1 MTLQSAVAHL
11 IVEVDK
17 LYGKPTSVADNNLI
31 VMEWPSTVD
40 NSSADKR
47 MPVVGNRLTVVVDKS
62 SVKRPTSVADSLL
75 AVVTD
80 KPSTVVAEQQ
90 AVAVEL
96 LTLVADK
103 PSAAKP
109 MHNIDS
115 CL

>member
-1 MTLQSAVAHL
+1 
-11 IVEVDK
+11 
-17 LYGKPTSVADNNLI
+17 
-31 VMEWPSTVD
+31 
-40 NSSADKR
+40 
-47 MPVVGNRLTVVVDKS
+47 MPVVGNRLTVVFDNS

-80 KPSTVVAEQQ
+80 KPSAVVAEQQ
-90 AVAVEL
+90 AVTVEL
-96 LTLVADK
+96 LTLVANK

>member
-1 MTLQSAVAHL
+1 
-11 IVEVDK
+11 
-17 LYGKPTSVADNNLI
+17 
-31 VMEWPSTVD
+31 
-40 NSSADKR
+40 

-96 LTLVADK
+96 LTMIADK
-103 PSAAKP
+103 PSAAEP
-109 MHNIDS
+109 MHNIDNLLS
-115 CL
+115 EPMFDAEKQLAVMYDNQTDEQFYQHPHL

>member
-1 MTLQSAVAHL
+1 
-11 IVEVDK
+11 
-17 LYGKPTSVADNNLI
+17 
-31 VMEWPSTVD
+31 
-40 NSSADKR
+40 
-47 MPVVGNRLTVVVDKS
+47 MPVVGNRLTVVFDNS
-62 SVKRPTSVADSLL
+62 SVKRPASVADSLL

-80 KPSTVVAEQQ
+80 KPSAVVAEQQ

>member
-1 MTLQSAVAHL
+1 ML
-11 IVEVDK
+11 
-17 LYGKPTSVADNNLI
+17 
-31 VMEWPSTVD
+31 
-40 NSSADKR
+40 
-47 MPVVGNRLTVVVDKS
+47 VVGNRLTVVVDTS
-62 SVKRPTSVADSLL
+62 PVKRSTFVTDSLL

-80 KPSTVVAEQQ
+80 KPSAVVAEQQ

-96 LTLVADK
+96 LTLVADM